1 MSMDE
6 QDLEALTLYYYN
18 DGLSAS
24 HRRAL
29 AAKLD
34 ADPAYRRAYEQLC
47 RTLDD
52 VGSLDSLE
60 VSPDKRERLLGT
72 LDRLAGEVKDDA
84 REHRTSG
91 GWMLG
96 FALAATLVVGIAIGL
111 RIEPGVEEVDTVVTR
126 SDDQP
131 LVRRVTNHLRS
142 SQKSL
147 EDAVS
152 RPDHDR
158 LFLVRDI
165 VTRNR
170 AFADKATAE
179 GDEQLARLLRAFEP
193 ILLELAAGEITAED
207 EALLRSQL
215 LFELNIVLTKY
226 GQAASNEPETT

>member
-1 MSMDE
+1 MSRDE
-6 QDLEALTLYYYN
+6 HDLETLTLYYYG

-24 HRRAL
+24 RRQAVT
-29 AAKLD
+29 ARLD
-34 ADPAYRRAYEQLC
+34 ADPAYRLAYEQLC
-47 RTLDD
+47 TSLDS

-72 LDRLAGEVKDDA
+72 LDRLAGGGKDDA
-84 REHRTSG
+84 RDQRTSG

-96 FALAATLVVGIAIGL
+96 FALAAALVVGIAIGL
-111 RIEPGVEEVDTVVTR
+111 RIEPGVEEVDTLVTR
-126 SDDQP
+126 SDEQP

-170 AFADKATAE
+170 AFAEKATAE
-179 GDEQLARLLRAFEP
+179 GDE
-193 ILLELAAGEITAED
+193 
-207 EALLRSQL
+207 
-215 LFELNIVLTKY
+215 
-226 GQAASNEPETT
+226 